1 MCNFRQFR
9 PLFDNLTANA
19 VLGRAIKME
28 QQGLIVGLAII
39 GYLLGAVPFGVVISK
54 AMGLPDPRTVGS
66 KNLGF
71 TNVLRVSGKKAG
83 ILTLIGDMGKGWV
96 MGFAATQLLQDE
108 WAVLLVAL
116 APFLGHLFS
125 PFLGFKGGKGVATA
139 LGSVLGVAPL
149 IGLLLLLTW
158 IGAVALWRYSS
169 GGALTAFGLFPV
181 LAAVLR
187 PSAAFVSFAVVV
199 TGLIVVKHK
208 GNIERLWNGTESRMG
223 QRKA

>member
-1 MCNFRQFR
+1 
-9 PLFDNLTANA
+9 
-19 VLGRAIKME
+19 ME
-28 QQGLIVGLAII
+28 QVGLIIGLIVC

-66 KNLGF
+66 KNVGF
-71 TNVLRVSGKKAG
+71 TNVLRVSGKKPG

-108 WAVLLVAL
+108 WAILFIAL

-149 IGLLLLLTW
+149 IGLLLLLAW

-169 GGALTAFGLFPV
+169 GGALTAFGLFPII
-181 LAAVLR
+181 AALMHPTTVFMLF
-187 PSAAFVSFAVVV
+187 SFIVS
-199 TGLIVVKHK
+199 GLIVIKHK
-208 GNIERLWNGTESRMG
+208 GNIERLRKGTESRIG
-223 QRKA
+223 QRG